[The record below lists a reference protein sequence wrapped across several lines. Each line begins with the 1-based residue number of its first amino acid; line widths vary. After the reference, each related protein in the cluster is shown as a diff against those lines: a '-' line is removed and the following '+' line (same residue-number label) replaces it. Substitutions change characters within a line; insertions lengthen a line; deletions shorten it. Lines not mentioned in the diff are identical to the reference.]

1 MARGVAIPEVR
12 EQLFAA
18 ADRVL
23 AREGSA
29 GLTTRAVTAEA
40 GVSNGVLHRHF
51 RDLDEFLAWFLASRL
66 KAIADGAAALPGRA
80 GHGSVAGNLTEA
92 TVAVFGANAQA
103 LMSLIA
109 AKPDLGPAVEHATG
123 GLGDIERYFCDYL
136 DAEKKLGRIGPGAD
150 TGTLAFALLGTV
162 HHLVITHRDGASD
175 LQQQV
180 RRIVAALVTG
190 MDTDAAP
197 GTGKTGRVLTP
208 GTPGAPAKP
217 ETPRERAAPHSSPDH
232 SALRALTQV
241 ALRIRHVQ
249 YRACAPALSRARSHR
264 FWHARTFPLR
274 SQL

>member
-23 AREGSA
+23 AREGTA

-40 GVSNGVLHRHF
+40 GVSNGMLHRHF
-51 RDLDEFLAWFLASRL
+51 RDLDEFLASFLASRL
-66 KAIADGAAALPGRA
+66 EAIADGAAAMPDRA

-103 LMSLIA
+103 LMSLAA
-109 AKPDLGPAVEHATG
+109 AKPDLGPTIEHATG

-150 TGTLAFALLGTV
+150 TGTLAFTLLGTV
-162 HHLVITHRDGASD
+162 HHLVITHRDGAPD

-197 GTGKTGRVLTP
+197 AP
-208 GTPGAPAKP
+208 GTPAG
-217 ETPRERAAPHSSPDH
+217 S
-232 SALRALTQV
+232 
-241 ALRIRHVQ
+241 
-249 YRACAPALSRARSHR
+249 
-264 FWHARTFPLR
+264 
-274 SQL
+274 